1 MTDPTIEHMA
11 TLLRLRAATLG
22 TAVPATAEPP
32 KTAPPPSG
40 LPTPPPGPQTALP
53 GIEAPARVRRSAT
66 HRFGL
71 LRRVEVPGT
80 ALDEAHTEERETC
93 RHCPCERRRANTG
106 ARMGAQVTYS
116 TDGQAW
122 SLVSPPCI
130 PKARRT

>member
-11 TLLRLRAATLG
+11 TLLRLRAVALG
-22 TAVPATAEPP
+22 TAPPRHEDPSRTFPPAPGVP
-32 KTAPPPSG
+32 S
-40 LPTPPPGPQTALP
+40 PPPGPQAALP

-80 ALDEAHTEERETC
+80 TLDEPHTEERETC
-93 RHCPCERRRANTG
+93 RHCPCQRRRANTG
-106 ARMGAQVTYS
+106 VRMGAKTTYS
-116 TDGQAW
+116 TDGETW
-122 SLVSPPCI
+122 SLTSPPCI